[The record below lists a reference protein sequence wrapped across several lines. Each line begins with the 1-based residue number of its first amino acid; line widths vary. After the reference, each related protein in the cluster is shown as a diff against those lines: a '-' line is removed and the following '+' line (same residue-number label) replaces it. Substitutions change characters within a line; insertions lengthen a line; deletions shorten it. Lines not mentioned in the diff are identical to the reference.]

1 MSTQHDRAARFHAL
15 HQPGDPL
22 VLFNVWDAG
31 SAKAVAAAGAA
42 ALATGS
48 WSVAAANGF
57 DDGERMPLVLA
68 LDNLRRIVAASTLP
82 VTVDLESGY
91 GETPEQV
98 AATVSAALDAGA
110 IGCNL
115 EDSFPESGALRDAAD
130 QAQRLA
136 QARKAADTAGIA
148 LFINARSDVFFQ
160 KPGEAH
166 DEGMVDEALDRARA
180 YAAAG
185 ASGLFLPGLSD
196 ERLIAR
202 AVQGSPLPVNVMAM
216 PGTPPMARLRE
227 LGVARVSHGPGP
239 YRGAMQWL
247 QDAARNA
254 MA

>member
-68 LDNLRRIVAASTLP
+68 LDNLRRIVAASSLP

-160 KPGEAH
+160 KSAEAH